1 MPIKSS
7 GFARSPFAGTCTCRL
22 HFPKSRSRTSSTPLV
37 AVGGATHSCSATWS
51 RPVMPKSTRP
61 SPTKVGISAAGR
73 NTRAS
78 GWFLTSAISRRECRW
93 NWMSEPWRRSRQA
106 WWRRPSVMFVNL
118 CPLPVVCRRRTLRHR
133 KEQAVVQAVAQE
145 VSHERKTPAA
155 LARSLRD
162 SLIITCAIGVTHCG
176 RRGLSEV
183 GKRMEKGD
191 KRNVRVDEIH
201 PSESSTQLLGRTR
214 AVHPSTRL

>member
-1 MPIKSS
+1 M
-7 GFARSPFAGTCTCRL
+7 
-22 HFPKSRSRTSSTPLV
+22 
-37 AVGGATHSCSATWS
+37 
-51 RPVMPKSTRP
+51 
-61 SPTKVGISAAGR
+61 
-73 NTRAS
+73 
-78 GWFLTSAISRRECRW
+78 
-93 NWMSEPWRRSRQA
+93 
-106 WWRRPSVMFVNL
+106 
-118 CPLPVVCRRRTLRHR
+118 CRRRTLRHR

-191 KRNVRVDEIH
+191 KRDVRVDEIH
-201 PSESSTQLLGRTR
+201 PSESSTQLLGLVECER
-214 AVHPSTRL
+214 ALCTLQQGFEWGILRQARHEVHFGNCNWAQGRCRGGG